1 MMSTQADIRE
11 RFWADLG
18 SSPFVMVA
26 LQGVQD
32 HSLPM
37 TAQLDPA
44 ANHCFWF
51 YTAKDNRLAPGGA
64 AMAQF
69 VAKDHALFACI
80 DGVLTPETDPAV
92 IDRYWS
98 KEVEAWY
105 PGGRND
111 PNLLMLRFDLG
122 TAEIWRADLSIKGMF
137 KMMFGG
143 DVRSEM
149 KGKHTEIAL

>member
-1 MMSTQADIRE
+1 MSSEEDIRE
-11 RFWADLG
+11 RFWSDL
-18 SSPFVMVA
+18 SASPFLMVG
-26 LQGVQD
+26 LTGSTE

-51 YTAKDNRLAPGGA
+51 YTSKSNRLAPGGP

-69 VAKDHALFACI
+69 ASKDHYLFACI
-80 DGVLTPETDPAV
+80 EGTLVPENDPAV

-98 KEVEAWY
+98 KQVEAWY
-105 PGGRND
+105 PEGRND
-111 PNLLMLRFDLG
+111 PSLLMLRFDLG
-122 TAEIWRADLSIKGMF
+122 TAEIWRADMSLTGVF
-137 KMMFGG
+137 KQLFGG

-149 KGKHTEIAL
+149 RGKHAEVAL

>member
-1 MMSTQADIRE
+1 MTDQAEIRD
-11 RFWADLG
+11 RFWKEL
-18 SSPFVMVA
+18 SESPFLMVG
-26 LQGVQD
+26 LIGSTE

-51 YTAKDNRLAPGGA
+51 YTSKDNRLAPGGP

-69 VAKDHALFACI
+69 SAKDHDLFACI
-80 DGVLTPETDPAV
+80 EGTLTPETDPAV

-98 KEVEAWY
+98 KQVEAWY
-105 PGGRND
+105 PGGRSD
-111 PNLLMLRFDLG
+111 PNLLMLRYDLG
-122 TAEIWRADLSIKGMF
+122 TAEIWLADLSLKGVF

-143 DVRSEM
+143 DVRAEM
-149 KGKHTEIAL
+149 KGKHAEVAL

>member
-1 MMSTQADIRE
+1 MSAENDIRD
-11 RFWADLG
+11 RFWTEL
-18 SSPFVMVA
+18 SKSPFLMVE
-26 LQGVQD
+26 LQGQQQ
-32 HSLPM
+32 HAIPM
-37 TAQLDPA
+37 TAQVDPN

-51 YTAKDNRLAPGGA
+51 YTSKDNRLAAGGP

-69 VAKDHALFACI
+69 AAKDHYLFACI
-80 DGVLTPETDPAV
+80 EGALAPENDPAV

-111 PNLLMLRFDLG
+111 PGLLMLRFDLG
-122 TAEIWRADLSIKGMF
+122 TAEIWRADMSLKGVF
-137 KMMFGG
+137 KQLFGG

-149 KGKHTEIAL
+149 KGKHAEVAL

>member
-1 MMSTQADIRE
+1 MADEADIRD
-11 RFWADLG
+11 RFWAEL
-18 SSPFVMVA
+18 STSPFLMVGLSNSA
-26 LQGVQD
+26 E

-37 TAQLDPA
+37 TAQLDPK
-44 ANHCFWF
+44 ANHRFWF
-51 YTAKDNRLAPGGA
+51 YTSRDNRLAPGGP

-69 VAKDHALFACI
+69 VAKDHNLFACI
-80 DGVLTPETDPAV
+80 EGALAPETDPAI

-122 TAEIWRADLSIKGMF
+122 TAEIWRSDMSLKGVF
-137 KMMFGG
+137 KMLFGG
-143 DVRSEM
+143 DVRDEM
-149 KGKHTEIAL
+149 KGKHAEVAL